1 MNEKYAPMITTF
13 PLFSG
18 FTLDGAHMLLDCGE
32 VRELSPGGILIKE
45 GDDPTFVLLVLTGK
59 SEVFVER
66 HGRDLI
72 LSEAG
77 PGTILG
83 ELAVLC
89 GIPRSASVRATE
101 NSAVLQWPA
110 AGFRRLL
117 LHNVFLSERIFRESL
132 RTLIEKEHSLIE
144 SLVRSHG
151 SSKPNE

>member
-1 MNEKYAPMITTF
+1 MNEKYAPMITAF
-13 PLFSG
+13 PLFEG
-18 FTLDGAHMLLDCGE
+18 FTLDGAHMLLDSGE
-32 VRELSPGGILIKE
+32 VRELSPGVLIKE
-45 GDDPTFVLLVLTGK
+45 GDEPTFVLLVLAGTL
-59 SEVFVER
+59 EVFVER

-117 LHNVFLSERIFRESL
+117 LNNVFLSERIFRESL

-151 SSKPNE
+151 SNKPNA

>member
-1 MNEKYAPMITTF
+1 MNEEYAAMIITF

-18 FTLDGAHMLLDCGE
+18 FTLDGARMLLDSGE

-45 GDDPTFVLLVLTGK
+45 GDDPTFVLLVLSGK
-59 SEVFVER
+59 FEVFVER
-66 HGRDLI
+66 HGRDLV
-72 LSEAG
+72 LNEVG

-101 NSAVLQWPA
+101 KSAVLQWNA
-110 AGFRRLL
+110 AGFRSLL
-117 LHNVFLSERIFRESL
+117 LRNAFLSERIFRESL

-144 SLVRSHG
+144 SLVCSHG
-151 SSKPNE
+151 SSKPNK